1 MIIALCGAWNMGIEW
16 NGHNCADLRDGT
28 VELSLEM
35 VGVVR
40 IKQRWRNTEKFELC
54 SESSYG
60 VL

>member
-1 MIIALCGAWNMGIEW
+1 MGIEW

-40 IKQRWRNTEKFELC
+40 IKQRWGNTEKFELC